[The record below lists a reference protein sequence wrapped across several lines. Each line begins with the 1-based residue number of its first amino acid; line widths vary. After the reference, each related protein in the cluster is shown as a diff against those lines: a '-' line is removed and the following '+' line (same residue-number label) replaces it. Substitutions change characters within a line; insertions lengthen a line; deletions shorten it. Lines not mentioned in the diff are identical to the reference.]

1 MQIFA
6 WVQELVQNPNDYAVA
21 PEHLQAREE
30 YTPRDFVAQVDCAR
44 KDVESSSPTFHPI
57 LVDLWQRGWLGGI
70 RPAVVALPHPVL
82 PQCVDI
88 RRSDA
93 NDFALIYAR
102 FNMCKSVRKPG
113 PDLGENTQTK

>member
-6 WVQELVQNPNDYAVA
+6 WVQELVQSPSDDAVA

-30 YTPRDFVAQVDCAR
+30 CRPRDFVAQVDCAR
-44 KDVESSSPTFHPI
+44 SDVESSSPTVHPF
-57 LVDLWQRGWLGGI
+57 LVDLWQRGWRDGI

-93 NDFALIYAR
+93 NDFA
-102 FNMCKSVRKPG
+102 
-113 PDLGENTQTK
+113 